1 MMSLFS
7 ARRIWITT
15 LLRWD
20 LFREGIVERRMHQR
34 NNLSGSLAIIPQGP
48 HQGVL
53 RLCREA

>member
-34 NNLSGSLAIIPQGP
+34 NNLSGSLAITSTVHIKESCGRA
-48 HQGVL
+48 GK
-53 RLCREA
+53 A